1 MGKVSRKDKE
11 KSAWIALGM
20 LIDNLIEEYG
30 FDRVYWLKH
39 LSTSDFVIDL
49 FNSKTGFW
57 GEGVSFHTYRFMR
70 EMHLK
75 SLPTVYEIKKMLE
88 SRKNKLIEYIAK
100 KRTKR
105 NLDKAKDIFH
115 STKTYTYLCIIDS
128 DFYWKSFEE
137 LCYLVDRELDGDI
150 SAWEKQSGI
159 RHSEIAD
166 LPQKIDLRN
175 IPLEKIIGYKPP
187 ELSEE
192 ERKIIK
198 TK

>member
-49 FNSKTGFW
+49 FNLKTGFW

-75 SLPTVYEIKKMLE
+75 SLPTVYEIK
-88 SRKNKLIEYIAK
+88 RCW
-100 KRTKR
+100 
-105 NLDKAKDIFH
+105 KAE
-115 STKTYTYLCIIDS
+115 KT
-128 DFYWKSFEE
+128 
-137 LCYLVDRELDGDI
+137 
-150 SAWEKQSGI
+150 
-159 RHSEIAD
+159 
-166 LPQKIDLRN
+166 N
-175 IPLEKIIGYKPP
+175 
-187 ELSEE
+187 
-192 ERKIIK
+192 
-198 TK
+198 